1 MVSSLRH
8 RTLMGLIWRT
18 IGQYGAL
25 AIRFVVL
32 LILASILTP
41 TDFGLVGMA
50 MIFIMFADS
59 ISELGLVQAIIQRQ
73 DIGESVLSTAF
84 WTNLSL
90 GLGIGILGFIGAE
103 LITEFLGDPAA
114 APVLRAL
121 AIMFPISAL
130 STIQRAL
137 IVKHLEFDRFAY
149 RNIISSIAFGIVSIS
164 LAMLGAGVWSLVGG
178 NLARSIVGT
187 AIYWAA
193 VPWRPKIVFSTQTLR
208 ELLQFGLPAFISAM
222 FSRGMTNIDYFV
234 VGRWLG
240 TEALGYYTLAFQLA
254 VVPGQRLIGIVR
266 SVTFPAFS
274 EIQDNL
280 RRLSDA
286 FLEGIQHLFVV
297 ITPLTILIIMI
308 SPWFINALYDDK
320 WADSIL
326 PMQILAVAGY
336 FYAFDI
342 TQSLYYAVGKPQI
355 RIWIIGFRIA
365 LFAIFFFTIGA
376 SFGIIGVAT
385 GLVFAAAFS
394 SLLNIKVAMSITGF
408 SLGDILSP
416 IWISIRAAIFA
427 SVPVLVFTL
436 LPISQKFSSWF
447 LLIGFVIIFL
457 SIYLIGILPWYW
469 PMLIRLSGNVVQKLR
484 R

>member
-18 IGQYGAL
+18 IGQYGAQ
-25 AIRFVVL
+25 AIRSVVL

-41 TDFGLVGMA
+41 TDFGLVGIA
-50 MIFIMFADS
+50 MIFIVFADS
-59 ISELGLVQAIIQRQ
+59 IGELGLVQAIIQRQ
-73 DIGESVLSTAF
+73 DIGEPVLSTAF

-90 GLGIGILGFIGAE
+90 GLGIGILGFVGAD

-114 APVLRAL
+114 APVLQTL
-121 AIMFPISAL
+121 AITFPISAL
-130 STIQRAL
+130 STVQKAL
-137 IVKHLEFDRFAY
+137 IVKHMEFDRFAY
-149 RNIISSIAFGIVSIS
+149 RNLISEISFGIVSIC

-178 NLARSIVGT
+178 NLARSIVRT

-193 VPWRPKIVFSTQTLR
+193 VPWKPKLTFSTQSLYG
-208 ELLQFGLPAFISAM
+208 LLKFGLPAFISAM
-222 FSRGMTNIDYFV
+222 FSKGMTNIDYFV

-254 VVPGQRLIGIVR
+254 VIPGQRLMGIVR
-266 SVTFPAFS
+266 TVTFPAFS

-280 RRLSDA
+280 RRLKDA
-286 FLEGIQHLFVV
+286 FLKGIQHLFVV

-308 SPWFINALYDDK
+308 SPWFINTLYDDK

-326 PMQILAVAGY
+326 PMQILAVAGF

-342 TQSLYYAVGKPQI
+342 TQSLYYAAGKPQI

-365 LFAIFFFTIGA
+365 VFAIFFFTIGV
-376 SFGIIGVAT
+376 SFGIVGVAA
-385 GLVFAAAFS
+385 GLVLAAAFS
-394 SLLNIKVAMSITGF
+394 SPLNIKVAMSITGA
-408 SLGDILSP
+408 SLSDILRP

-427 SVPVLVFTL
+427 SVPVLAFAL
-436 LPISQKFSSWF
+436 LPVSPKFSSWF

-457 SIYLIGILPWYW
+457 IIYTVGILPWYW
-469 PMLIRLSGNVVQKLR
+469 PMLSRLSGNIVQKLR

>member
-8 RTLMGLIWRT
+8 RTLVGLIWRT

-25 AIRFVVL
+25 AIRTVVL

-41 TDFGLVGMA
+41 TDFGLVGIA

-59 ISELGLVQAIIQRQ
+59 IGELGLVQAIIQRQ
-73 DIGESVLSTAF
+73 DIGEPVLSTAF

-90 GLGIGILGFIGAE
+90 GLGIGILGFVGAD

-130 STIQRAL
+130 STVQKAI
-137 IVKHLEFDRFAY
+137 IVKHMEFDRFAY
-149 RNIISSIAFGIVSIS
+149 RNLIGEIAFGIVSIC

-178 NLARSIVGT
+178 YLARRIVGT

-193 VPWRPKIVFSTQTLR
+193 VPWKPKLTFSIQSLND
-208 ELLQFGLPAFISAM
+208 LLKFGFPAFISAM
-222 FSRGMTNIDYFV
+222 FSKGMTNIDYFI

-254 VVPGQRLIGIVR
+254 VIPGQRLMGIVR
-266 SVTFPAFS
+266 SVTFSAFS
-274 EIQDNL
+274 EIQDDL
-280 RRLSDA
+280 RRMKDA

-297 ITPLTILIIMI
+297 ITPLTLLIIMI
-308 SPWFINALYDDK
+308 SPWFIDTLYDDK

-365 LFAIFFFTIGA
+365 MFAIFFFTIGA
-376 SFGIIGVAT
+376 SYGIVGVAA

-394 SLLNIKVAMSITGF
+394 SLLNIKAAMSITGV
-408 SLGDILSP
+408 SLSGILKP

-427 SVPVLVFTL
+427 SVPVIVFAL
-436 LPISQKFSSWF
+436 LPISPKFSSWF

-457 SIYLIGILPWYW
+457 TIYTVGILPWYW
-469 PMLIRLSGNVVQKLR
+469 PILSRLSVNVVQRLR